1 MFKIQN
7 SIKETLDY
15 KFFIF
20 PAGEVGIK
28 LNCPN
33 FRFFTNL
40 PKNLEVTFD
49 QPHIKTHTYKVTARL
64 HNSDDIISLAMIKNA
79 IENEDMEA
87 KIDLFMPYVPYAR
100 QDRICDTGE
109 AFSLKVFTTLLN
121 SLNFNS
127 VTICDPHSEVTPA
140 LIDRVRVIDQ
150 LDIIRGFE
158 AFRKR
163 IIFGNCVFISPDAGS
178 NKKTSKLAAFFNHT
192 NFIRADKLRNLAT
205 GQIKETIVYCDD
217 FEGTD
222 VVIAD
227 DLCDGG
233 MTFIKLAEVLKKKNC
248 GKVLLYVTHGVFSK
262 GFAPLL
268 DGGIDEIYT
277 TDSFSKNLDDLCQK
291 ILPATVNIY
300 NL

>member
-7 SIKETLDY
+7 SNGDTLDY

-33 FRFFTNL
+33 FRFFN
-40 PKNLEVTFD
+40 N
-49 QPHIKTHTYKVTARL
+49 IKDYSHRYYKVTARL
-64 HNSDDIISLAMIKNA
+64 HSSDDIISLAMIKNA
-79 IENEDMEA
+79 IENEDMKA

-109 AFSLKVFTTLLN
+109 AFSLKVFTNLLN
-121 SLNFNS
+121 GLNFNT

-140 LIDRVRVIDQ
+140 LIDRVKVISQ
-150 LDIIRGFE
+150 LDIIQKFE
-158 AFRKR
+158 AFRNR
-163 IIFGNCVFISPDAGS
+163 ITFGNCLFVSPDSGA
-178 NKKTSKLAAFFNHT
+178 NKKTSNLAAFFGHRE
-192 NFIRADKLRNLAT
+192 FIRADKLRDLAT
-205 GQIKETIVYCDD
+205 GQIKETIVYCEDLV
-217 FEGTD
+217 GTD

>member
-7 SIKETLDY
+7 SNGDTLDY

-33 FRFFTNL
+33 FKFFGHGNS
-40 PKNLEVTFD
+40 
-49 QPHIKTHTYKVTARL
+49 QYKVTARL

-79 IENEDMEA
+79 IENEDLEA

-109 AFSLKVFTTLLN
+109 AFSLKVFTNFLN
-121 SLNFNS
+121 GLNFNS

-140 LIDRVRVIDQ
+140 LINRVRVIDQ
-150 LDIIRGFE
+150 LDIIQKFE
-158 AFRKR
+158 AFRKS
-163 IIFGNCVFISPDAGS
+163 ITFGNCVFVSPDAGS

-192 NFIRADKLRNLAT
+192 QFVRADKLRNLAN

-262 GFAPLL
+262 GFLNLL
-268 DGGIDEIYT
+268 DKGIDEIYT
-277 TDSFSKNLDDLCQK
+277 TDSYITKSP
-291 ILPATVNIY
+291 IPAEVKIY